1 MEAPSFHVEPKENP
15 LMRTTTAV
23 AQIVVRLFGLI
34 LIILGLFF
42 WSGHALQLVNTHM
55 LIGVLFVIALWV
67 LSGVAIAARQ
77 SAGLIALGFIWG
89 IVVLALGMT
98 QRGLMVGSAH
108 WVIQVLHLL
117 VGLIAM
123 GIGDNLARRIKGA
136 TATTAAT

>member
-1 MEAPSFHVEPKENP
+1 
-15 LMRTTTAV
+15 MRTTTAV

-42 WSGHALQLVNTHM
+42 WSGHALQLVNAHM
-55 LIGVLFVIALWV
+55 LIGLLFVIALWV
-67 LSGVAIAARQ
+67 LAGVAIAAHQ
-77 SAGLIALGFIWG
+77 SGGLIALGFIWG

-98 QRGLMVGSAH
+98 QRTLLQGSVH

-123 GIGDNLARRIKGA
+123 GIGDNLAKRIKGA
-136 TATTAAT
+136 TAAAP